1 MISLLERD
9 QIISSDTGKQV
20 GLAYANEDTSDLGS
34 FLKSERTGGGGGKEK
49 KRKGRRRASRDKCKN
64 EAMLSLLCCLLR

>member
-34 FLKSERTGGGGGKEK
+34 FLKSERTGGGGGGK
-49 KRKGRRRASRDKCKN
+49 KRKEKGEEGPAETNARMRPCSAYF
-64 EAMLSLLCCLLR
+64 AVF